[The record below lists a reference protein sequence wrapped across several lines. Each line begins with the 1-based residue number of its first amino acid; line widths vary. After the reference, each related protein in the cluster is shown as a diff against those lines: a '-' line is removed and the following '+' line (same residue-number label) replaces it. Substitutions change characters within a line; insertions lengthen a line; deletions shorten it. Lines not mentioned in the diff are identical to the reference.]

1 MEAKQQAKQQL
12 AGFQQAFPWMETPVY
27 IDLIKVEDVTYY
39 ELGPYPR
46 VRVSIDYTLCRVC
59 WIHRRDKFAERSL
72 RLSVFNPQF
81 KSNRYEREK
90 NVATQCLAAL
100 RPPHHLLRRPA
111 GRRPPPAPHRRPP
124 KQLPHAPTFF
134 LPGSFHTPPL
144 DPHQPPPSPPSSGAS
159 PGHPPTP
166 GADPDDPRAPG
177 TRRPHPSTSSP
188 RRAAAPP
195 KSASR
200 RWIQA
205 GNRPSAP
212 PGGGSG
218 PATIPLLPH
227 DWFPLLCVK
236 IDGVQHVEAG
246 RRDAV
251 VADLLQR
258 LLFDSEITG
267 DEHNQMRTCVH
278 VACAL
283 LLAITAVRVHR
294 ADYVSGHPQGSVLGI
309 GGDHECEA
317 EVCELRVE
325 ACVEQDVP
333 ALGILVHV
341 VESTCHVQRD
351 LDMLAPSEHLVA
363 VEPLAKRAVL
373 GELEHHVRQYM

>member
-1 MEAKQQAKQQL
+1 MTIDRIK
-12 AGFQQAFPWMETPVY
+12 AFPYRQV
-27 IDLIKVEDVTYY
+27 KV
-39 ELGPYPR
+39 
-46 VRVSIDYTLCRVC
+46 
-59 WIHRRDKFAERSL
+59 
-72 RLSVFNPQF
+72 
-81 KSNRYEREK
+81 
-90 NVATQCLAAL
+90 
-100 RPPHHLLRRPA
+100 PA
-111 GRRPPPAPHRRPP
+111 FIGIQPA
-124 KQLPHAPTFF
+124 
-134 LPGSFHTPPL
+134 
-144 DPHQPPPSPPSSGAS
+144 
-159 PGHPPTP
+159 
-166 GADPDDPRAPG
+166 
-177 TRRPHPSTSSP
+177 
-188 RRAAAPP
+188 
-195 KSASR
+195 
-200 RWIQA
+200 
-205 GNRPSAP
+205 
-212 PGGGSG
+212 
-218 PATIPLLPH
+218 
-227 DWFPLLCVK
+227 
-236 IDGVQHVEAG
+236 VQIEP
-246 RRDAV
+246 
-251 VADLLQR
+251 R

-373 GELEHHVRQYM
+373 GELEHHKLGLDDL